1 MQSVIQRVKECW
13 FCGKT
18 QGLESHHILYGT
30 ANRKLSEKYGF
41 KVWLCHEHHTGGK
54 DAVHMNKDRDLEL
67 KRTAQSY
74 FEEHNGTREEFIK
87 IFGRNYL

>member
-1 MQSVIQRVKECW
+1 MQSVIQQVKECW

-54 DAVHMNKDRDLEL
+54 DAVHMNIDRDLEL

-74 FEEHNGTREEFIK
+74 FEEHNGTREDFIRV
-87 IFGRNYL
+87 FGRNYL